1 MSSFLRRLA
10 MRGRLLAGGLFMLV
24 ACCAIGDEA
33 PGVSY
38 TRQVQPIL
46 ERRCVVCHACYD
58 APCQLKLGSIEG
70 VLRGAS
76 KDKVYDGTRLK
87 EATPSRLF
95 VDAMQTSQW
104 RSKGFTP
111 VLGEEGNMSNAT
123 GSVLRRMLDLKQR
136 NALPAGPVLPTT
148 FDFALDRKQSCPAPK
163 EMDQFER
170 EHPGWGMPYGLP
182 GLDASETTTI
192 NQWLQQG
199 APDDTVHTLA
209 PEDQRQVAR
218 WESFLN
224 GRSNK
229 KQLVSR
235 YLFEHLFQAHL
246 HFGAGAHRPY
256 FRLVRSYT
264 PPGQPVHPLTSRRPT
279 DDPQS
284 TQFYYRLELE
294 RETIV
299 DKTHIP
305 FALTPERMARWR
317 AWFLDDPYPVT
328 TLPGYAPDV
337 ANNPFV
343 VFQAIPAATRYRF
356 LLDEAEYFVM
366 GFIKGPVCRGQVA
379 LNVIEDH
386 FWVFFYNDAMD
397 AGGEGVDELLRQQA
411 HNLSLPAEQ
420 SSRSGFMGPWMRYAL
435 REHDYLQAKA
445 TYMTHKVSQGRQINL
460 DLIWNG
466 DGHNPNAAL
475 TVFRHF
481 DNASVVKGLV
491 GEPPKTAWVLSYPL
505 LERIH
510 YLLVAGFDVY
520 GNVGHQLLSRL
531 YMDLLRMEGEV
542 NFLTLL
548 PRTERDKLHQYW
560 YRGATAQAR
569 IFLRS
574 TQSQDLPDTHIR
586 YHTAQPQHELYSLL
600 KSHLAPVLDTRHDLN
615 TVADA
620 ALRHDLQRLASVK
633 GRNLE
638 WLPELSYLQVDEAGS
653 APRYFTLLRNTGHR
667 NVSQL
672 LSEKLALIPVENSLT
687 VANGFIGS
695 YPNALY
701 RVGRKQI
708 EAFANGLSRLGSE
721 KDYQAFAGRF
731 AVRRTD
737 PRFWAFSDAL
747 QDTHLRQ
754 APVEAGLLDYN
765 RLENR

>member
-1 MSSFLRRLA
+1 
-10 MRGRLLAGGLFMLV
+10 
-24 ACCAIGDEA
+24 
-33 PGVSY
+33 
-38 TRQVQPIL
+38 
-46 ERRCVVCHACYD
+46 VVCHACYD
-58 APCQLKLGSIEG
+58 APCQLKLGSVEG
-70 VLRGAS
+70 ILRGS
-76 KDKVYDGTRLK
+76 NKDKVYDGTRLK
-87 EATPSRLF
+87 EAPPSRLF
-95 VDAMQTSQW
+95 VDALQTQQW
-104 RSKGFTP
+104 RDKGFTP
-111 VLGEEGNMSNAT
+111 VVAEEGNPSRNT
-123 GSVLRRMLDLKQR
+123 GSVLSRILALKQK
-136 NALPAGPVLPTT
+136 NPLPAGPVLPATY
-148 FDFALDRKQSCPAPK
+148 DFALDRKQSCPAPQ

-182 GLDASETTTI
+182 GLDAGETDTI

-199 APDDTVHTLA
+199 ARDDTVRTLA
-209 PEDQRQVAR
+209 PEVQRQVSQ
-218 WESFLN
+218 WETFLN
-224 GRSNK
+224 GHSAKER
-229 KQLVSR
+229 LVSR

-246 HFGAGAHRPY
+246 HFEAGPRQPY
-256 FRLVRSYT
+256 FRLVRSHT
-264 PPGQPVHPLTSRRPT
+264 PPGQPVQPLTSRRPT
-279 DDPQS
+279 DDPQT
-284 TQFYYRLELE
+284 TQFYYRLEQE

-299 DKTHIP
+299 DKTHMP
-305 FALTPERMARWR
+305 FALSPGRMAQWR
-317 AWFLDDPYPVT
+317 AWFLDDPYPVAA
-328 TLPGYAPDV
+328 LPGYSPDV

-343 VFQAIPAATRYRF
+343 AFQAIPAATRYRF

-386 FWVFFYNDAMD
+386 FWVFFYNEAMD

-420 SSRSGFMGPWMRYAL
+420 SSQAGFMSPWMRYAL
-435 REHDYLQAKA
+435 SEHDYLQAKSA
-445 TYMTHKVSQGRQINL
+445 YMTQKVAQGRHINL
-460 DLIWNG
+460 DLIWRG

-491 GEPPKTAWVLSYPL
+491 GDNPKTAWVLSYPL
-505 LERIH
+505 MERIH

-531 YMDLLRMEGEV
+531 YMDFLRMEAEV
-542 NFLTLL
+542 NFLTFL
-548 PRTERDKLHQYW
+548 PRTERESLHQYW
-560 YRGATAQAR
+560 YRGATAQAT
-569 IFLRS
+569 IFLQS
-574 TQSQDLPDTHIR
+574 AQSQNLPDTHIHYR
-586 YHTAQPQHELYSLL
+586 TAQPQQELYALL
-600 KSHLAPVLDTRHDLN
+600 KNHLAPVLDTRHDWKS
-615 TVADA
+615 TADTT
-620 ALRHDLQRLASVK
+620 LHNDLQRLSEVK

-672 LSEKLALIPVENSLT
+672 LSEKLALIPVEDTLT
-687 VANGFIGS
+687 VASGFIGS

-701 RVGRKQI
+701 HVGRAQLG
-708 EAFANGLSRLGSE
+708 AFTTALSRLSSD
-721 KDYQAFAGRF
+721 KDYQAFASRY

-747 QDTHLRQ
+747 QDAHQRL
-754 APVEAGLLDYN
+754 APVDAGLLDYN